1 MAGSKRTLLNIL
13 KLALSLGGLA
23 AVFLVSKAKFPEI
36 GRTLAAASWGW
47 LAVAFSLHALG
58 LLFSA
63 YRWQILAKAQGDHIP
78 LGYLVKSYIV
88 GRFFNTFLPTS
99 VGGDV
104 VRMWDGAKFSTSFV
118 KSSAIVVV
126 ERMTGIIVLFV
137 FALLASLLRL
147 DMARSIP
154 VVGLALLLGAAGLMA
169 IAVFFLPAV
178 GRLLHRGPSH
188 GFLGRLFEKLRLFRD
203 TIVDYRSHPAAFA
216 KATIW
221 AVLLQ
226 LNVVLYYILIGRALG
241 LTIPALDYFVFIPL
255 VLLLQL
261 IPITINGLG
270 VREAAYVAVFAF
282 YGLSS
287 SAALSFSLI
296 EIAFGL
302 IVGLIGAALY
312 AARR

>member
-1 MAGSKRTLLNIL
+1 MTVSRRALSGLL
-13 KLALSLGGLA
+13 KLAISLAGLA
-23 AVFLVSKAKFPEI
+23 AVFFMSRAKLPEI
-36 GRTLAAASWGW
+36 GRTLAGASWGW
-47 LAVAFSLHALG
+47 LAAAFSLHALG

-63 YRWQILAKAQGDHIP
+63 YRWQILAQAQGDRIP

-104 VRMWDGAKFSTSFV
+104 VRMGDGAKYSTSCV

-126 ERMTGIIVLFV
+126 ERMTGIIVLFA
-137 FALLASLLRL
+137 FALLASLLRM
-147 DMARSIP
+147 DMARRIP
-154 VVGLALLLGAAGLMA
+154 VVGLALVLGAAGLIG
-169 IAVFFLPAV
+169 IAVFFLPGF
-178 GRLLHRGPSH
+178 GRLLHRGPAH
-188 GFLGRLFEKLRLFRD
+188 GRLGRLFEKLRLFRD
-203 TIVDYRSHPAAFA
+203 TIVEYRSHPAAFA
-216 KATIW
+216 RATVW

-226 LNVVLYYILIGRALG
+226 LNVVLYYVIIGRALG

-261 IPITINGLG
+261 IPVTINGLG
-270 VREAAYVAVFAF
+270 IREVAYVAVFAF

-287 SAALSFSLI
+287 SAALSFSFV

-302 IVGLIGAALY
+302 LVGLLGAALY